1 MYQIIRKHPT
11 RERFTINDPNF
22 LVLRSLLTRQLQK
35 TKEEKKAREPLET
48 AYAGLIIANS
58 LTYATSVIIGRW
70 SGAFITFHCS
80 TMLDL
85 LSSGGLAAKGLG
97 GGTRGFRN
105 VAFCSARRFYGA
117 HVAKVCKPEVGGNR
131 DAPWNKGIVG
141 RNELLN
147 KTCLLFSCF
156 SPFLLISSLFFFIFH
171 SWKT

>member
-1 MYQIIRKHPT
+1 
-11 RERFTINDPNF
+11 
-22 LVLRSLLTRQLQK
+22 
-35 TKEEKKAREPLET
+35 
-48 AYAGLIIANS
+48 
-58 LTYATSVIIGRW
+58 
-70 SGAFITFHCS
+70 
-80 TMLDL
+80 MLDL

-156 SPFLLISSLFFFIFH
+156 SPFLLISSLSLSLCSFLSFILGKRKRKRNNDRFSNEETGH
-171 SWKT
+171 GEFN

>member
-1 MYQIIRKHPT
+1 MA
-11 RERFTINDPNF
+11 
-22 LVLRSLLTRQLQK
+22 V
-35 TKEEKKAREPLET
+35 
-48 AYAGLIIANS
+48 
-58 LTYATSVIIGRW
+58 
-70 SGAFITFHCS
+70 
-80 TMLDL
+80 
-85 LSSGGLAAKGLG
+85 LAAKGLG

-156 SPFLLISSLFFFIFH
+156 SPFLLISSLSLSLSVLFYLSFLENVNENVIMIDFRMRRQVTASLI
-171 SWKT
+171 STRSVRTIY

>member
-1 MYQIIRKHPT
+1 
-11 RERFTINDPNF
+11 
-22 LVLRSLLTRQLQK
+22 
-35 TKEEKKAREPLET
+35 
-48 AYAGLIIANS
+48 
-58 LTYATSVIIGRW
+58 
-70 SGAFITFHCS
+70 
-80 TMLDL
+80 MLDL

-105 VAFCSARRFYGA
+105 IAFCSARRFYGA

-156 SPFLLISSLFFFIFH
+156 SPFLLISSLSVLFYLSFLENVNENVIMIDFRMGRQVTASLI
-171 SWKT
+171 STRSVRTIS